1 VGTGGKMITVFVGLG
16 GFIGSVGRYYLTIFM
31 NKMAP
36 LFPFGTLL
44 SNILAGLMIGF
55 IIGAENQVG
64 ALPDEA
70 KVFLTSGFLGGL
82 STFSAFSLE
91 TVTLF
96 DNGRYAAAGVNFMI
110 NLGLCLICVVIGMLL
125 AKAVFE

>member
-1 VGTGGKMITVFVGLG
+1 MITVFVGLG

-31 NKMAP
+31 NKMSP
-36 LFPFGTLL
+36 FFPFGTLL

-96 DNGRYAAAGVNFMI
+96 DNGRYAAAGVNVMI